1 MINSTATANVQA
13 GTVHPIVMQYRVTER
28 RRPGLLWSLS
38 HCTGHEQ
45 TDSISVAE
53 GPNGTIIATFPD
65 VYTLVAWSSVFRRWW
80 GYCPK
85 GKEVAGVIPY

>member
-1 MINSTATANVQA
+1 MSESAAKTTVP
-13 GTVHPIVMQYRVTER
+13 GGLVHPIVMQYRVTER
-28 RRPGLLWSLS
+28 RKPGLLWSLT

-53 GPNGTIIATFPD
+53 GPKGTIIATFPD
-65 VYTLVAWSSVFRRWW
+65 VYTLMAWGSVFRRWW

-85 GKEVAGVIPY
+85 GKEVFQYSS